1 MAAGR
6 TSVVGMF
13 FDFRPDR
20 AFRLPVIKMPVI
32 LAGLADAPGPT
43 HAATPMSNN
52 VKVGHHELL
61 PECVCAYAP
70 ADLDPGRFGWSRAA
84 CRFFSVA
91 EVRGDTS
98 TLLRKLRI
106 TATAR

>member
-1 MAAGR
+1 
-6 TSVVGMF
+6 MF

-52 VKVGHHELL
+52 VKVAHHELL

-70 ADLDPGRFGWSRAA
+70 ADLAPGKFWLVSGGL
-84 CRFFSVA
+84 SVHSA
-91 EVRGDTS
+91 SPKSGAILPRYSES
-98 TLLRKLRI
+98 CE
-106 TATAR
+106 